1 MYVICG
7 SMEKDKTTSRGQV
20 LKGYVLYILDQSK
33 REGVKGITCQTTWV
47 TVDQYI
53 KFDIDSLINSKSGID
68 IRYNR
73 YGYVDQISKI

>member
-1 MYVICG
+1 MFVICG
-7 SMEKDKTTSRGQV
+7 AMEKEKITSRGQN

-47 TVDQYI
+47 TVDQYV
-53 KFDIDSLINSKSGID
+53 KFNVDELISVKSPID

-73 YGYVDQISKI
+73 YGYVEQINKV